1 MRRRRAT
8 LDPMDLDPMDL
19 DQLDRILARV
29 CDVIDTEAGDW
40 GATKAALEREYSGE
54 DLDMAADYSLTLL
67 IVYAEPGG
75 PAFVRGMRDRRRRL
89 VPAQPAG
96 APGRGF
102 LRRRP
107 A

>member
-1 MRRRRAT
+1 MPGRRSYPGR
-8 LDPMDLDPMDL
+8 MDLRER
-19 DQLDRILARV
+19 DRILARV
-29 CDVIDTEAGDW
+29 CDIIDQQAGDW
-40 GATKAALEREYSGE
+40 DATEAAILAEFTGEELENAYTY
-54 DLDMAADYSLTLL
+54 ATAYL

>member
-1 MRRRRAT
+1 MRLHRRT
-8 LDPMDLDPMDL
+8 LDPMDLDL

-75 PAFVRGMRDRRRRL
+75 PAFLRGMRDRRRRL

-96 APGRGF
+96 APGRG
-102 LRRRP
+102 LWRRRP

>member
-1 MRRRRAT
+1 MSRRRAT
-8 LDPMDLDPMDL
+8 LKPMDLEQEARMVASICDF
-19 DQLDRILARV
+19 ILLSG
-29 CDVIDTEAGDW
+29 GDDD
-40 GATKAALEREYSGE
+40 ATLAALHRAYDGE
-54 DLDMAADYSLTLL
+54 ELDEAMVFGLVLL
-67 IVYAEPGG
+67 VIYEEPGG
-75 PAFVRGMRDRRRRL
+75 PAFLRGMRDRRRRL

>member
-1 MRRRRAT
+1 MRNHRAT
-8 LDPMDLDPMDL
+8 LPHMGLEH
-19 DQLDRILARV
+19 LDRILAFV
-29 CDVIDTEAGDW
+29 CDVIDREAGDW
-40 GATKAALEREYSGE
+40 DATEAALRRQFTDE
-54 DLDMAADYSLTLL
+54 DLDQAFAYGMTLL

-96 APGRGF
+96 APGRGIF
-102 LRRRP
+102 HRRP

>member
-8 LDPMDLDPMDL
+8 LSPMDLQRL
-19 DQLDRILARV
+19 LADV
-29 CDVIDTEAGDW
+29 LDVIDAQAGDW
-40 GATKAALEREYSGE
+40 DAVEAVLRDRYDGEELAMALDTYAASFLWAYE
-54 DLDMAADYSLTLL
+54 
-67 IVYAEPGG
+67 EPGG
-75 PAFVRGMRDRRRRL
+75 PAFLRGMRDRRRRL
-89 VPAQPAG
+89 VPAHPAG